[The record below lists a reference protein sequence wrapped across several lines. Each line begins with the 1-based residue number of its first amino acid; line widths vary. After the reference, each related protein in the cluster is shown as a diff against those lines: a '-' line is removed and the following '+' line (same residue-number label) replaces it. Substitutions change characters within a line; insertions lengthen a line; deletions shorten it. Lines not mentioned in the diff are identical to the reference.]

1 LIVNQKKMLKNKI
14 LSTTAQF
21 TSIVFHPLLIPTIGF
36 LLLFNSGFYFAIL
49 PWSVKKFI
57 MLVVFISTCVLPAL
71 SIGLLSLNP
80 KFDMNMVKNSDRVL
94 PLMLSSVFYYLGYQI
109 LQRLPIFPIYNFF
122 ILASIL
128 VQIAL
133 LVISLKWKI
142 SAHSAAIGG
151 LVGGFFGLS
160 FRLQENPILI
170 LVILIMIAGL
180 VGTARLILEKHNSSQ
195 VYAGFLLGFVVMN
208 LCIYYI

>member
-1 LIVNQKKMLKNKI
+1 MNKI
-14 LSTTAQF
+14 LSLTARV
-21 TSIVFHPLLIPTIGF
+21 TSIVFHPLLIPTLGF
-36 LLLFNSGFYFAIL
+36 FLLFNSGFYFAIL

-57 MLVVFISTCVLPAL
+57 LLVVFLSTCVLPAL
-71 SIGLLSLNP
+71 SIGLLALSP
-80 KFDMNMVKNSDRVL
+80 KFDVNMEKNTDRVL
-94 PLMLSSVFYYLGYQI
+94 PLMLSSVFYYLGYLI
-109 LQRLPIFPIYNFF
+109 LERLPIFSIYNFF

-151 LVGGFFGLS
+151 LVGVFFGLS

-170 LVILIMIAGL
+170 LALLVLVAGM
-180 VGTARLILEKHNSSQ
+180 VGTARLILGKHTSSQ
-195 VYAGFLLGFVVMN
+195 VYTGFLLGFLVMN
-208 LCIYYI
+208 LVIVFV